1 MQSLW
6 SGLPSIYLLCAAG
19 ALQMDECRP
28 NGNLYL
34 AAHTVLLLLGW
45 IFVFYNIVL
54 FKHIVVLYIVQMIKD
69 FFKNFTLC

>member
-34 AAHTVLLLLGW
+34 AATVVRMDFCLL
-45 IFVFYNIVL
+45 
-54 FKHIVVLYIVQMIKD
+54 
-69 FFKNFTLC
+69 

>member
-28 NGNLYL
+28 DGNLNL
-34 AAHTVLLLLGW
+34 AAHTVYCATVVRMDFCLL
-45 IFVFYNIVL
+45 
-54 FKHIVVLYIVQMIKD
+54 
-69 FFKNFTLC
+69 